1 MFDPI
6 PPDLDLSALVEKT
19 PNFDY
24 VIRIST
30 DQIRELG
37 LQEFEKLVLL
47 HVIQGGKPLVVEG
60 WESDLPPWLYSS
72 TWMQDNLGKKQEQ
85 VRDIANHT
93 NVPMTIG
100 HYLNSLEK
108 LTRQWTPT
116 NFRDAKRQRLYLKD
130 IDCPEAWDHQ
140 LREYIPQTL
149 LYLNNCVG
157 EKGGPGSVHER
168 DKYNHL
174 VMGQGIAPAGDLMSN
189 LPPEMRAENMM
200 CYIGHEGTY
209 TPAHREMC
217 ATVGQNIMVE
227 TSDVGKGE
235 KPGSSIWFMTETKD
249 REVVSEYFLSMLG
262 HDIEVENHFA
272 QIVAWKKAPFPVYIV
287 EQKVGDFILIPPL
300 APHQVW
306 NRGTRTMKV
315 AWNRTTVETLEMAL
329 SEALP
334 RARMVCRDEQYKCK
348 AIVYYSLLRYY
359 TDLQKAEK
367 EEESGFGAYQSEP
380 VRFAPRV
387 RQLQR
392 DFKRLFGLYKT
403 ILVSEMFSPDM
414 PKEKNVEFIQFDSNV
429 TCSYCRC
436 NIFNRFLTC
445 KTCVGELENG
455 DEDTYDICMDCYAM
469 GRSCACL
476 SNLQWVEQWR
486 WPELTKRYDVWR
498 AMVLYIDGHV
508 DNTSPQTLE
517 IERQHSGKKPI
528 AQICQE
534 QLKKRPWRDITKPHV
549 LDPLPGDS
557 DVEPEADDEGRP
569 KKRKGKRQSLAEK
582 KHRSTC
588 HICRKMEADWKLA
601 FCTTCPLSYCY
612 GTLWR
617 AFDIKPEKIM
627 ETLDWQC
634 PKCRLICSCGACR
647 RVNSSKQIPYQPKG
661 TLLGHDTRMVA
672 DPRSVESLVDFS
684 RTNLAWLKGEEDT
697 APKDSV
703 RMKKLMEKAQAE
715 KSRDETLEE
724 DSGMGQ
730 HMDSQHMDMRPV
742 GDAIDPALLS
752 GGDGGAPTAP
762 MFGGTGVSNL
772 PPTIDVDANPAF
784 VSPADLMENPD
795 SVYPDPQGIPRE
807 RMMGIGYYQQRN
819 DADKILFDAPDA
831 TAEDEHQDA
840 AYPRLQSDSED
851 GLLVRPNKKR
861 QRESLKGPV
870 DEAHLQFQVAQKKQK
885 LTDAKGEGKF
895 FMTKNKLEG
904 GKPCKVKLMLPNHKE
919 FFGRLEAFGEEEAPR
934 HNPRPGRRGSARKDQ
949 VAVDSMVVTSDVRE
963 NVVYLQ
969 DDEDED
975 EEEEPEIN
983 TIVAVRR
990 YPRGSIS
997 AAQEKERAPR
1007 GSISALP
1014 EKEDTIVVEPQKPQ
1028 GRPPRSQVSATMAPG
1043 PSLANN
1049 LDTPKR
1055 GPGRPPRR
1063 SDVSE
1068 PRPEPV
1074 LSNSPEPQRR
1084 GPGRPPKSQISEPA
1098 PLEPH
1103 LISGPGNQRF
1113 KFGRPPRRSDV
1124 SELARESILSN
1135 SPEIQR
1141 RGPGRPPKSQISE
1154 HPALEP
1160 HLISGPENRRFIG
1173 GRPRRSEVSE
1183 SAPEPTISSPETQRR
1198 GPGRPRRSKVAVS
1211 TTPAPENGV
1220 GTTAAAA
1227 PVGTRMRRSG
1237 MFQKP
1242 AASPA
1247 PAAAVE
1253 PASSTQKRGPG
1264 RPPRKSTSLGMDEGE
1279 GGQANK
1285 RPRSP
1290 EAQNAEADTRPEKKR
1305 RGSSLFVSDDSDEV
1319 EEVTNSFTAVNSVRI
1334 KTENP
1339 PPAETTASEPIT
1351 ISPSRASSRANS
1363 IYKDAD
1369 ARPRSRDM
1377 DGSTSLSPRPAPGV
1391 STDSPIRFDDDD
1403 NGGIVY
1409 NDDNDDGGFFSS
1421 HSSHYQS
1428 ATPEAAEQR
1437 QPSASGT
1444 VSSAGSVISTGYRD
1458 AKMEAM
1464 RLAEE
1469 EMEEEMER
1477 ARVKRG
1483 GPPKPAVAG
1492 GSAGFK
1498 AMFLDKEE
1506 ESVSPSPPPP
1516 PAPAPVKTAPAT
1528 VPATKLTETRAV
1540 SAKPATTTAPSG
1552 GGMQIRLPRFSPQQT
1567 SRVVEKRGIEKVGS
1581 PTSEESSDDEGD
1593 ADEEIPARRVV
1604 PAAAGR
1610 GGTVG

>member
-60 WESDLPPWLYSS
+60 WESDLQPWLYSS

-85 VRDIANHT
+85 VRDISNHT
-93 NVPMTIG
+93 NIPMTIG

-116 NFRDAKRQRLYLKD
+116 NFRDPKRQRLYLKD

-209 TPAHREMC
+209 TPTHREMC

-227 TSDVGKGE
+227 TSDVSKGE

-272 QIVAWKKAPFPVYIV
+272 QIIAWKKAPFPVYIV

-348 AIVYYSLLRYY
+348 AIVFYSLLRYY
-359 TDLQKAEK
+359 VDLQKAEK
-367 EEESGFGAYQSEP
+367 DEESGFGAYQSEP
-380 VRFAPRV
+380 VRYAPRV

-403 ILVSEMFSPDM
+403 ILVGEMFSPDI
-414 PKEKNVEFIQFDSNV
+414 PKEKNVEFVPFDSNV

-486 WPELTKRYDVWR
+486 WADLTKRYDDWR
-498 AMVLYIDGHV
+498 AMVLYIDGYV

-517 IERQHSGKKPI
+517 VERKHSGKKPI

-534 QLKKRPWRDITKPHV
+534 QLKKRPWRDITKPQV
-549 LDPLPGDS
+549 LNPLPGDS

-569 KKRKGKRQSLAEK
+569 KKRKATKRQSLAAK
-582 KHRSTC
+582 KRHSTC
-588 HICRKMEADWKLA
+588 HICKKLEADWKLA
-601 FCTTCPLSYCY
+601 FCTTCSLSYCY

-634 PKCRLICSCGACR
+634 PKCRSICSCGACR
-647 RVNSSKQIPYQPKG
+647 RLLTTKQIPYQPKG

-703 RMKKLMEKAQAE
+703 RMKKLMEKALAE

-724 DSGMGQ
+724 DSGNGQ
-730 HMDSQHMDMRPV
+730 HMDVQPLV
-742 GDAIDPALLS
+742 GDAIDPTLLS
-752 GGDGGAPTAP
+752 GGFDGVPTAT
-762 MFGGTGVSNL
+762 MLEGTDVSNL
-772 PPTIDVDANPAF
+772 LPTIDVDANPAF
-784 VSPADLMENPD
+784 VSPADLMKEPGN
-795 SVYPDPQGIPRE
+795 SIYPDPQGIPRE

-831 TAEDEHQDA
+831 DSDDEHQEVE
-840 AYPRLQSDSED
+840 YPRLQSDGED

-861 QRESLKGPV
+861 QRESLKGRV
-870 DEAHLQFQVAQKKQK
+870 DEAHLQFQAAQKKQK
-885 LTDAKGEGKF
+885 LTDAKREGKF
-895 FMTKNKLEG
+895 FMTKNRLEG
-904 GKPCKVKLMLPNHKE
+904 GKACKVKLLLPNHKK
-919 FFGRLEAFGEEEAPR
+919 FLGRLDVFGEEASR
-934 HNPRPGRRGSARKDQ
+934 HNPRPGRSLARKEQ
-949 VAVDSMVVTSDVRE
+949 VEVDSTVVTSDVRE
-963 NVVYLQ
+963 DVI
-969 DDEDED
+969 DFEED
-975 EEEEPEIN
+975 EEPEIN
-983 TIVAVRR
+983 TIVVVQRK
-990 YPRGSIS
+990 PRIS
-997 AAQEKERAPR
+997 LSDLQEV
-1007 GSISALP
+1007 
-1014 EKEDTIVVEPQKPQ
+1014 EDTIPAARRKP
-1028 GRPPRSQVSATMAPG
+1028 
-1043 PSLANN
+1043 
-1049 LDTPKR
+1049 K
-1055 GPGRPPRR
+1055 
-1063 SDVSE
+1063 
-1068 PRPEPV
+1068 
-1074 LSNSPEPQRR
+1074 
-1084 GPGRPPKSQISEPA
+1084 GRPPKSQ
-1098 PLEPH
+1098 
-1103 LISGPGNQRF
+1103 
-1113 KFGRPPRRSDV
+1113 V
-1124 SELARESILSN
+1124 
-1135 SPEIQR
+1135 
-1141 RGPGRPPKSQISE
+1141 
-1154 HPALEP
+1154 
-1160 HLISGPENRRFIG
+1160 
-1173 GRPRRSEVSE
+1173 
-1183 SAPEPTISSPETQRR
+1183 SAPMAPSLNSPETQKR
-1198 GPGRPRRSKVAVS
+1198 GPGRPRRSDVS
-1211 TTPAPENGV
+1211 VTTEHTPENGATTTSAV
-1220 GTTAAAA
+1220 GRT
-1227 PVGTRMRRSG
+1227 RRSG
-1237 MFQKP
+1237 MFQKTP
-1242 AASPA
+1242 AT
-1247 PAAAVE
+1247 AAE
-1253 PASSTQKRGPG
+1253 PPSRQKGPPG
-1264 RPPRKSTSLGMDEGE
+1264 RPRTPSDTS
-1279 GGQANK
+1279 QPNK
-1285 RPRSP
+1285 RARSP
-1290 EAQNAEADTRPEKKR
+1290 EAENVEASTRPEKKR
-1305 RGSSLFVSDDSDEV
+1305 RGSSLFVSDDSGEEADV
-1319 EEVTNSFTAVNSVRI
+1319 VEVTNSFTAVNSVLAI
-1334 KTENP
+1334 KREAVMENQNAESA
-1339 PPAETTASEPIT
+1339 PADPQPT
-1351 ISPSRASSRANS
+1351 ISPQSPSPLADSPP
-1363 IYKDAD
+1363 KDAVHSPD
-1369 ARPRSRDM
+1369 VRPSNRDM
-1377 DGSTSLSPRPAPGV
+1377 DGSTSLSPRPAPTSEGV
-1391 STDSPIRFDDDD
+1391 SGGSPFRLDDFNDD
-1403 NGGIVY
+1403 GAIVH

-1421 HSSHYQS
+1421 RSSPSPSPS
-1428 ATPEAAEQR
+1428 ADNEVGSQHL
-1437 QPSASGT
+1437 SASGT
-1444 VSSAGSVISTGYRD
+1444 SSANSVVSNGYQN

-1477 ARVKRG
+1477 ARVKKG
-1483 GPPKPAVAG
+1483 GAPKAVMSQGTA
-1492 GSAGFK
+1492 SFK
-1498 AMFLDKEE
+1498 AQFFDVGS
-1506 ESVSPSPPPP
+1506 ESSSPSPSRSPSPPPAAISTKEVGETCAAAEE
-1516 PAPAPVKTAPAT
+1516 PA
-1528 VPATKLTETRAV
+1528 AV
-1540 SAKPATTTAPSG
+1540 ARGQGRG
-1552 GGMQIRLPRFSPQQT
+1552 GEMQIRLPRFSGGMKG
-1567 SRVVEKRGIEKVGS
+1567 SEKVES
-1581 PTSEESSDDEGD
+1581 ASESSSDDDGD
-1593 ADEEIPARRVV
+1593 EDEEIPARRVAPV
-1604 PAAAGR
+1604 GR
-1610 GGTVG
+1610 GGTVGLGFARRGRGRGRGVRR

>member
-1 MFDPI
+1 MPSNLHPQAMFDPI

-93 NVPMTIG
+93 NIPMTIG

-227 TSDVGKGE
+227 TSDVSKGE

-498 AMVLYIDGHV
+498 AMVLYIDGYV

-534 QLKKRPWRDITKPHV
+534 QLKKRPWRDITKPLV

-634 PKCRLICSCGACR
+634 PKCQLICSCGACR

-724 DSGMGQ
+724 DSEMGQ
-730 HMDSQHMDMRPV
+730 HMDSQHMDMQPV

-752 GGDGGAPTAP
+752 AGDGGAPTAP
-762 MFGGTGVSNL
+762 MFGGSDVSNV
-772 PPTIDVDANPAF
+772 PPAIDVDANPAF

-795 SVYPDPQGIPRE
+795 YSVYPDPQGILRE

-831 TAEDEHQDA
+831 AAEDEHQDA

-851 GLLVRPNKKR
+851 GLLVRPNKER
-861 QRESLKGPV
+861 QRESLKGRV
-870 DEAHLQFQVAQKKQK
+870 DEAHLQFQAAQKKQK
-885 LTDAKGEGKF
+885 LTDAKREGKF

-919 FFGRLEAFGEEEAPR
+919 FLGRLEAFGEAEALR
-934 HNPRPGRRGSARKDQ
+934 NNPRPGRNSLAMKERLD
-949 VAVDSMVVTSDVRE
+949 VDSTVVTSDVHE
-963 NVVYLQ
+963 KVVYLE
-969 DDEDED
+969 DDEDE

-990 YPRGSIS
+990 YPRSSIS
-997 AAQEKERAPR
+997 APQEKERNLR
-1007 GSISALP
+1007 VSISAPP
-1014 EKEDTIVVEPQKPQ
+1014 EKEDAIVVEPRKPQ
-1028 GRPPRSQVSATMAPG
+1028 GPPPKSQVSALAAPE
-1043 PSLANN
+1043 PSLNN
-1049 LDTPKR
+1049 SVDTPKR
-1055 GPGRPPRR
+1055 GPGRPPRK
-1063 SDVSE
+1063 
-1068 PRPEPV
+1068 
-1074 LSNSPEPQRR
+1074 SNV
-1084 GPGRPPKSQISEPA
+1084 SEPA
-1098 PLEPH
+1098 PSP
-1103 LISGPGNQRF
+1103 
-1113 KFGRPPRRSDV
+1113 
-1124 SELARESILSN
+1124 ILTN
-1135 SPEIQR
+1135 
-1141 RGPGRPPKSQISE
+1141 
-1154 HPALEP
+1154 
-1160 HLISGPENRRFIG
+1160 N
-1173 GRPRRSEVSE
+1173 
-1183 SAPEPTISSPETQRR
+1183 PETQRR
-1198 GPGRPRRSKVAVS
+1198 GPGRPRKTQISEPPPLEPHLISRPENQRFKGGRPRRSEVAEPAPEPTLSNSPEIQKRGPGRPRKSEVAV
-1211 TTPAPENGV
+1211 TADRAPENGI
-1220 GTTAAAA
+1220 TSTAAAA
-1227 PVGTRMRRSG
+1227 GTRMRRSG

-1242 AASPA
+1242 APPA
-1247 PAAAVE
+1247 PAAAAVAE
-1253 PASSTQKRGPG
+1253 PASSQKRGPG

-1279 GGQANK
+1279 QANK

-1290 EAQNAEADTRPEKKR
+1290 EAGSVDADARPEKKR

-1319 EEVTNSFTAVNSVRI
+1319 EEVTNSFTAVNSVTV
-1334 KTENP
+1334 KKEAGAKNTPKEM
-1339 PPAETTASEPIT
+1339 TTTEPIT
-1351 ISPSRASSRANS
+1351 ISPSRTSSRANS
-1363 IYKDAD
+1363 IHKNAD
-1369 ARPRSRDM
+1369 TRPRSRDM
-1377 DGSTSLSPRPAPGV
+1377 DGSTSVSPRPAPVVG
-1391 STDSPIRFDDDD
+1391 TDSPIRFDDDND
-1403 NGGIVY
+1403 DGGIIY
-1409 NDDNDDGGFFSS
+1409 NDDNDDGGFFS
-1421 HSSHYQS
+1421 HSSPYHS
-1428 ATPEAAEQR
+1428 PAPDVAEEQ
-1437 QPSASGT
+1437 QPPPASGT
-1444 VSSAGSVISTGYRD
+1444 ASRASSVSSVISTGYRD

-1483 GPPKPAVAG
+1483 GAPKAATIGG

-1498 AMFLDKEE
+1498 AMFLDE
-1506 ESVSPSPPPP
+1506 ESVSPSPSPSQS
-1516 PAPAPVKTAPAT
+1516 PAPAPVKAAPAT
-1528 VPATKLTETRAV
+1528 APTTKLAEARAV
-1540 SAKPATTTAPSG
+1540 SAKPVIAAPG
-1552 GGMQIRLPRFSPQQT
+1552 PVKGGMQIRLPRFSPQQT
-1567 SRVVEKRGIEKVGS
+1567 NNGGEKAGRAGS

-1604 PAAAGR
+1604 PAAGTGGMVGLGFARRGRGRWPGVGRGRGRGR
-1610 GGTVG
+1610 GG

>member
-85 VRDIANHT
+85 VRDIANQT
-93 NVPMTIG
+93 NIPMTIG

-116 NFRDAKRQRLYLKD
+116 NFRDPKRQRLYLKD

-189 LPPEMRAENMM
+189 LPPDMRAENMM

-348 AIVYYSLLRYY
+348 AIVFYSLMRYY
-359 TDLQKAEK
+359 DDLQKAEK
-367 EEESGFGAYQSEP
+367 EEESGFDAYQSEP

-392 DFKRLFGLYKT
+392 DFRRLFGLFKT

-414 PKEKNVEFIQFDSNV
+414 PKEKNVEFVPFDSNV

-486 WPELTKRYDVWR
+486 WPELTKRYDTWR
-498 AMVLYIDGHV
+498 GMVLYIDGYV

-517 IERQHSGKKPI
+517 IERTLSGKKPI

-534 QLKKRPWRDITKPHV
+534 QLKRRPWRDITKPHV
-549 LDPLPGDS
+549 FEALPGDS

-569 KKRKGKRQSLAEK
+569 KKRKGGKRQSQAAK
-582 KHRSTC
+582 KRHSTC
-588 HICRKMEADWKLA
+588 HICKKPEADWKLA

-634 PKCRLICSCGACR
+634 PKCQFICSCGACR
-647 RVNSSKQIPYQPKG
+647 RLNSSKQIPYQPKG
-661 TLLGHDTRMVA
+661 TLLGHDTKMVA

-684 RTNLAWLKGEEDT
+684 RTNLAWLREEEDT

-715 KSRDETLEE
+715 KSRDEILEE
-724 DSGMGQ
+724 DSEIGQ
-730 HMDSQHMDMRPV
+730 RMDMQPA

-752 GGDGGAPTAP
+752 GGDGEVPTAM
-762 MFGGTGVSNL
+762 MFGDPTISNL
-772 PPTIDVDANPAF
+772 PSTMDIDTNPAF

-795 SVYPDPQGIPRE
+795 SIYPDPQGIPRE

-831 TAEDEHQDA
+831 SADDEHQDA
-840 AYPRLQSDSED
+840 AYPRLQSDTEE
-851 GLLVRPNKKR
+851 GLIVRPNNS
-861 QRESLKGPV
+861 ESLKGRV
-870 DEAHLQFQVAQKKQK
+870 DEAHLQFQAAQKKQK
-885 LTDAKGEGKF
+885 LSDAKKEGKF
-895 FMTKNKLEG
+895 FMTKNRLEG
-904 GKPCKVKLMLPNHKE
+904 GKACKAKLLLPSHKE
-919 FFGRLEAFGEEEAPR
+919 FLGRLEAFGEEEAPR
-934 HNPRPGRRGSARKDQ
+934 HNPRPGRRSSARKEQ
-949 VAVDSMVVTSDVRE
+949 VEVDSMVVTSDVRE
-963 NVVYLQ
+963 DVIDV
-969 DDEDED
+969 DD
-975 EEEEPEIN
+975 EEEPEIN
-983 TIVAVRR
+983 TIVAVK
-990 YPRGSIS
+990 PRQRASIS
-997 AAQEKERAPR
+997 APEEER
-1007 GSISALP
+1007 
-1014 EKEDTIVVEPQKPQ
+1014 TIVVAPRKPRGLPSKSQ
-1028 GRPPRSQVSATMAPG
+1028 ISPPAAPE
-1043 PSLANN
+1043 PSLTKE
-1049 LDTPKR
+1049 DTPKR
-1055 GPGRPPRR
+1055 GPGRPRR
-1063 SDVSE
+1063 SDVA
-1068 PRPEPV
+1068 V
-1074 LSNSPEPQRR
+1074 T
-1084 GPGRPPKSQISEPA
+1084 SQ
-1098 PLEPH
+1098 
-1103 LISGPGNQRF
+1103 
-1113 KFGRPPRRSDV
+1113 
-1124 SELARESILSN
+1124 
-1135 SPEIQR
+1135 
-1141 RGPGRPPKSQISE
+1141 
-1154 HPALEP
+1154 
-1160 HLISGPENRRFIG
+1160 
-1173 GRPRRSEVSE
+1173 
-1183 SAPEPTISSPETQRR
+1183 T
-1198 GPGRPRRSKVAVS
+1198 
-1211 TTPAPENGV
+1211 PENGF
-1220 GTTAAAA
+1220 TTTRAARSEA
-1227 PVGTRMRRSG
+1227 RRSST
-1237 MFQKP
+1237 FQKP
-1242 AASPA
+1242 QSPGVA
-1247 PAAAVE
+1247 TE
-1253 PASSTQKRGPG
+1253 PLSTQKRGPG
-1264 RPPRKSTSLGMDEGE
+1264 RPRKSTSTPLDTS
-1279 GGQANK
+1279 QTSK

-1290 EAQNAEADTRPEKKR
+1290 EAEAVEASTTRPEKRR
-1305 RGSSLFVSDDSDEV
+1305 RGSSLFVSDDSDEAGAV
-1319 EEVTNSFTAVNSVRI
+1319 EEVPNSFTAVNDVTI
-1334 KTENP
+1334 KTEAGAEHA
-1339 PPAETTASEPIT
+1339 PAETTPT
-1351 ISPSRASSRANS
+1351 ISQLRPSPLAFSSHNDEDG
-1363 IYKDAD
+1363 IPN

-1377 DGSTSLSPRPAPGV
+1377 DGSTSLSPRPALETVGV
-1391 STDSPIRFDDDD
+1391 STDSPLRHDDFNDD
-1403 NGGIVY
+1403 GGIVY

-1421 HSSHYQS
+1421 HSSPFRS
-1428 ATPEAAEQR
+1428 PTPEVAADK
-1437 QPSASGT
+1437 QPSASET
-1444 VSSAGSVISTGYRD
+1444 ASSASSAVSDGYQN

-1477 ARVKRG
+1477 ARIKRG
-1483 GPPKPAVAG
+1483 GAPKPVMSQGTA
-1492 GSAGFK
+1492 SFK
-1498 AMFLDKEE
+1498 AQLFGDGS
-1506 ESVSPSPPPP
+1506 ESESPSPSREPESESESESPP
-1516 PAPAPVKTAPAT
+1516 PAAET
-1528 VPATKLTETRAV
+1528 VLPNTELEGTRAGQGG
-1540 SAKPATTTAPSG
+1540 KPVVAAN
-1552 GGMQIRLPRFSPQQT
+1552 GGMQILLPAFSAQA
-1567 SRVVEKRGIEKVGS
+1567 KRGVGKSGS
-1581 PTSEESSDDEGD
+1581 PTSVSSSDGD
-1593 ADEEIPARRVV
+1593 SDEEIPARRVV
-1604 PAAAGR
+1604 PTGR
-1610 GGTVG
+1610 G

>member
-1 MFDPI
+1 MPSNLHPQAMFDPI

-60 WESDLPPWLYSS
+60 WESDLPPWLYSA

-359 TDLQKAEK
+359 TDLQKTEK

-498 AMVLYIDGHV
+498 AMVLYIDGYV

-724 DSGMGQ
+724 DSEMGQ
-730 HMDSQHMDMRPV
+730 RMGSQHMDMQPV

-762 MFGGTGVSNL
+762 MFGGTGVSKL

-784 VSPADLMENPD
+784 ASPADVMKNPD

-831 TAEDEHQDA
+831 AAEDEHQDA

-851 GLLVRPNKKR
+851 GLLVRPNKKH

-870 DEAHLQFQVAQKKQK
+870 DEAYLQFQAAQKKQK
-885 LTDAKGEGKF
+885 LTDAKREGKF

-904 GKPCKVKLMLPNHKE
+904 GKPCKVKLLLPNHKE
-919 FFGRLEAFGEEEAPR
+919 FLGRLQAFGEEEAPR
-934 HNPRPGRRGSARKDQ
+934 HNPRPGRGSLGRKEQ
-949 VAVDSMVVTSDVRE
+949 VGVDSMVVTSDVRE
-963 NVVYLQ
+963 NAVYLQ
-969 DDEDED
+969 DDED

-983 TIVAVRR
+983 TIVPVRR
-990 YPRGSIS
+990 YPRGSVS
-997 AAQEKERAPR
+997 APQEKERAPR
-1007 GSISALP
+1007 GSISAP
-1014 EKEDTIVVEPQKPQ
+1014 PAKEGTIVVEPRKSQ
-1028 GRPPRSQVSATMAPG
+1028 GRPPRSQVSATMAPEL
-1043 PSLANN
+1043 SLANN
-1049 LDTPKR
+1049 VDTPKR

-1063 SDVSE
+1063 SDV
-1068 PRPEPV
+1068 PEP
-1074 LSNSPEPQRR
+1074 
-1084 GPGRPPKSQISEPA
+1084 
-1098 PLEPH
+1098 
-1103 LISGPGNQRF
+1103 
-1113 KFGRPPRRSDV
+1113 
-1124 SELARESILSN
+1124 ARESILSN

-1141 RGPGRPPKSQISE
+1141 RGPGRPPKSRISE
-1154 HPALEP
+1154 PPALEP

-1183 SAPEPTISSPETQRR
+1183 SAPEPTISSPEIQKR
-1198 GPGRPRRSKVAVS
+1198 GPGRPRRSGVAVS

-1220 GTTAAAA
+1220 GTTTAA
-1227 PVGTRMRRSG
+1227 PPPLGTRMRRSG

-1242 AASPA
+1242 AAPDA
-1247 PAAAVE
+1247 PAAE
-1253 PASSTQKRGPG
+1253 PAIAQKRDPG
-1264 RPPRKSTSLGMDEGE
+1264 RPPRKSTSLGVDEGL
-1279 GGQANK
+1279 QANK

-1290 EAQNAEADTRPEKKR
+1290 EAQNAEADTRLEKKR

-1319 EEVTNSFTAVNSVRI
+1319 EEPTNSFTAVNSVPI

-1339 PPAETTASEPIT
+1339 PPAETTAAETIT
-1351 ISPSRASSRANS
+1351 ISPLRASSRANS
-1363 IYKDAD
+1363 IHKDAD

-1377 DGSTSLSPRPAPGV
+1377 DGSTSLSPRPVPGV
-1391 STDSPIRFDDDD
+1391 STDSPIRFDDNDD
-1403 NGGIVY
+1403 GEIVY

-1421 HSSHYQS
+1421 HSSHSSHYQS
-1428 ATPEAAEQR
+1428 ATPSVADRAESQQPPPSGAA
-1437 QPSASGT
+1437 
-1444 VSSAGSVISTGYRD
+1444 SSAGSVISTGYRD

-1469 EMEEEMER
+1469 EMKEEMER

-1498 AMFLDKEE
+1498 AMFLDEE
-1506 ESVSPSPPPP
+1506 EEQESVSPSPPPP
-1516 PAPAPVKTAPAT
+1516 VKAAPAT
-1528 VPATKLTETRAV
+1528 VPATKLAETRAV
-1540 SAKPATTTAPSG
+1540 SVKPAATAPPRGG

-1567 SRVVEKRGIEKVGS
+1567 SGVGEKRGIEKVGS
-1581 PTSEESSDDEGD
+1581 PTSEESSDDGGD

-1604 PAAAGR
+1604 PVAGR
-1610 GGTVG
+1610 GGTVGLGLGFARRGRGGGRGRGRGVGRGG

>member
-1 MFDPI
+1 MPSNLHPQAMFDPI
-6 PPDLDLSALVEKT
+6 PPDLDLSTLVEKT

-85 VRDIANHT
+85 VRDITNHT
-93 NVPMTIG
+93 NIPMTTG

-116 NFRDAKRQRLYLKD
+116 NFRDLKRQRLYLKD
-130 IDCPEAWDHQ
+130 IDCPQAWDHQ

-189 LPPEMRAENMM
+189 LPPDMRAENMM

-235 KPGSSIWFMTETKD
+235 TPGSSIWFMTETKD

-306 NRGTRTMKV
+306 NRGTRTVKV

-348 AIVYYSLLRYY
+348 AIVFYSLLRYY
-359 TDLQKAEK
+359 TGLQKAEK

-414 PKEKNVEFIQFDSNV
+414 PKENNVEFIQFDSNV

-498 AMVLYIDGHV
+498 AMVLYIDGYV

-517 IERQHSGKKPI
+517 IERKYSGKKPI

-569 KKRKGKRQSLAEK
+569 KKRKGKRQSLAGK
-582 KHRSTC
+582 KRQSTC
-588 HICRKMEADWKLA
+588 HICKKLEADWKLA

-634 PKCRLICSCGACR
+634 PKCQLICSCGACR
-647 RVNSSKQIPYQPKG
+647 RLNSSKQIPYQPKG

-724 DSGMGQ
+724 DSEMGRR
-730 HMDSQHMDMRPV
+730 MDSQHMDIQPV

-752 GGDGGAPTAP
+752 AGDGGAPTAP
-762 MFGGTGVSNL
+762 MFGGTDVSNL

-784 VSPADLMENPD
+784 VSPADLMKNPD
-795 SVYPDPQGIPRE
+795 YSVYPGPQGIPRE

-831 TAEDEHQDA
+831 TADDEHQDA
-840 AYPRLQSDSED
+840 AYPRLQSDTED
-851 GLLVRPNKKR
+851 GLLVQPNKKR
-861 QRESLKGPV
+861 PRESLKGRV
-870 DEAHLQFQVAQKKQK
+870 DEAHLQFQAAQKKQK
-885 LTDAKGEGKF
+885 LTDAKREGKF

-904 GKPCKVKLMLPNHKE
+904 GKPCKVKLLLPNHKE
-919 FFGRLEAFGEEEAPR
+919 FLGRLEAFDEEEEAPR
-934 HNPRPGRRGSARKDQ
+934 HNPRPGRRSLARKEQ
-949 VAVDSMVVTSDVRE
+949 VAVDSTVVTSNVRE
-963 NVVYLQ
+963 DVVYL
-969 DDEDED
+969 EDD
-975 EEEEPEIN
+975 EEEEELEIN

-990 YPRGSIS
+990 NPHVSIS
-997 AAQEKERAPR
+997 AP
-1007 GSISALP
+1007 P
-1014 EKEDTIVVEPQKPQ
+1014 EKEDTIVVELRKPK
-1028 GRPPRSQVSATMAPG
+1028 GRPPKSQVSG
-1043 PSLANN
+1043 PAVLSPTLSNSPEAQR
-1049 LDTPKR
+1049 R
-1055 GPGRPPRR
+1055 GRGRLPRR
-1063 SDVSE
+1063 SDVTE
-1068 PRPEPV
+1068 PAFEPV
-1074 LSNSPEPQRR
+1074 LNNSPETQRR
-1084 GPGRPPKSQISEPA
+1084 GPGRPPKSQIPEP
-1098 PLEPH
+1098 PLP
-1103 LISGPGNQRF
+1103 
-1113 KFGRPPRRSDV
+1113 
-1124 SELARESILSN
+1124 
-1135 SPEIQR
+1135 
-1141 RGPGRPPKSQISE
+1141 
-1154 HPALEP
+1154 EP
-1160 HLISGPENRRFIG
+1160 HLISGPEN
-1173 GRPRRSEVSE
+1173 
-1183 SAPEPTISSPETQRR
+1183 QRLR
-1198 GPGRPRRSKVAVS
+1198 PGRPRRSDIAV
-1211 TTPAPENGV
+1211 TADRTPENGI
-1220 GTTAAAA
+1220 TSTAAAA
-1227 PVGTRMRRSG
+1227 VGTRIRRSG
-1237 MFQKP
+1237 MLQKP
-1242 AASPA
+1242 AVPAA
-1247 PAAAVE
+1247 PAAAATVE
-1253 PASSTQKRGPG
+1253 PASSSQKKPPG
-1264 RPPRKSTSLGMDEGE
+1264 RPPSKSTSLGVDEGV
-1279 GGQANK
+1279 QANK
-1285 RPRSP
+1285 HPRSP
-1290 EAQNAEADTRPEKKR
+1290 EAQNMEADTRPEKKR
-1305 RGSSLFVSDDSDEV
+1305 RGSILFVSDDSDEV
-1319 EEVTNSFTAVNSVRI
+1319 EEVEITNSFTAVNSVPI
-1334 KTENP
+1334 KKKTGAENTP
-1339 PPAETTASEPIT
+1339 KETTRDEPIA
-1351 ISPSRASSRANS
+1351 IFPPRPNS
-1363 IYKDAD
+1363 TPKDAAHSPG
-1369 ARPRSRDM
+1369 ARPRSRYM
-1377 DGSTSLSPRPAPGV
+1377 DGSTSLSPRPAQGM
-1391 STDSPIRFDDDD
+1391 STDSPIRFDGGD
-1403 NGGIVY
+1403 NGGVVY
-1409 NDDNDDGGFFSS
+1409 NDNDNDDGGFFSS
-1421 HSSHYQS
+1421 HSSHYHS
-1428 ATPEAAEQR
+1428 ATPDVAEEQER
-1437 QPSASGT
+1437 RPPASGKASSAS
-1444 VSSAGSVISTGYRD
+1444 SVISSSYRD

-1469 EMEEEMER
+1469 GMEEEMER

-1483 GPPKPAVAG
+1483 GVPKPAAVGG
-1492 GSAGFK
+1492 GSASFK
-1498 AMFLDKEE
+1498 AQFFAE
-1506 ESVSPSPPPP
+1506 ESVSPPPPP
-1516 PAPAPVKTAPAT
+1516 PPVKAAPVT
-1528 VPATKLTETRAV
+1528 VPMTKLGET
-1540 SAKPATTTAPSG
+1540 PAGQQPGKSVTPASRG
-1552 GGMQIRLPRFSPQQT
+1552 GRGGMQIRLPRHSEP
-1567 SRVVEKRGIEKVGS
+1567 RGEKVGKAGS
-1581 PTSEESSDDEGD
+1581 PTSEESSDDDE
-1593 ADEEIPARRVV
+1593 DEEIPARRVV
-1604 PAAAGR
+1604 PAREGMKGLGFARRGR
-1610 GGTVG
+1610 GRGRGVCRGG

>member
-1 MFDPI
+1 
-6 PPDLDLSALVEKT
+6 
-19 PNFDY
+19 
-24 VIRIST
+24 
-30 DQIRELG
+30 
-37 LQEFEKLVLL
+37 
-47 HVIQGGKPLVVEG
+47 
-60 WESDLPPWLYSS
+60 
-72 TWMQDNLGKKQEQ
+72 
-85 VRDIANHT
+85 
-93 NVPMTIG
+93 MTIG

-140 LREYIPQTL
+140 LRECIPQTL

-189 LPPEMRAENMM
+189 LPPDMRAENMM

-217 ATVGQNIMVE
+217 ATLGQNIMVE
-227 TSDVGKGE
+227 TSDVSKGE

-329 SEALP
+329 AEALP

-348 AIVYYSLLRYY
+348 AIVFYSLLRYY

-403 ILVSEMFSPDM
+403 ILVCEMFSPDM

-455 DEDTYDICMDCYAM
+455 EEDTYDICMDCYAM

-486 WPELTKRYDVWR
+486 WPELTKRYDLWR
-498 AMVLYIDGHV
+498 AMVLYIDGYV
-508 DNTSPQTLE
+508 DNSSPQTLE
-517 IERQHSGKKPI
+517 IERKHSGKKPI

-534 QLKKRPWRDITKPHV
+534 QLKKRPWRDIMKPHV

-569 KKRKGKRQSLAEK
+569 KKRKAKRQSLGGK
-582 KHRSTC
+582 KRQSTC
-588 HICRKMEADWKLA
+588 HICKKLEADWKLA

-634 PKCRLICSCGACR
+634 PKCQLICSCGACR
-647 RVNSSKQIPYQPKG
+647 RLNSSKQIPYQPKG

-730 HMDSQHMDMRPV
+730 HMDHMDIQPM
-742 GDAIDPALLS
+742 GNAIDPALLS
-752 GGDGGAPTAP
+752 AGDEGAPTAP
-762 MFGGTGVSNL
+762 MFGSTGVSGL
-772 PPTIDVDANPAF
+772 PSPIDVEASPAF
-784 VSPADLMENPD
+784 VYPADLMKEPD
-795 SVYPDPQGIPRE
+795 YSVYTDPPRE

-831 TAEDEHQDA
+831 SADDEHRDA
-840 AYPRLQSDSED
+840 AYPRLQSDSEE

-861 QRESLKGPV
+861 QRESIKGGL
-870 DEAHLQFQVAQKKQK
+870 DEAHLQFQAAQKKQK
-885 LTDAKGEGKF
+885 LTDAKREGKF
-895 FMTKNKLEG
+895 FMTKNRLEG
-904 GKPCKVKLMLPNHKE
+904 GKPCKVKLSLPNHKE
-919 FFGRLEAFGEEEAPR
+919 FLGRLEMLGEGEAPR
-934 HNPRPGRRGSARKDQ
+934 HNPRPGRRSLARKEA
-949 VAVDSMVVTSDVRE
+949 VEVDSTVVTSDVRE
-963 NVVYLQ
+963 DVVYF
-969 DDEDED
+969 EED
-975 EEEEPEIN
+975 EEDEEPEIN
-983 TIVAVRR
+983 TIVVARR
-990 YPRGSIS
+990 N
-997 AAQEKERAPR
+997 QRAP
-1007 GSISALP
+1007 ILAP
-1014 EKEDTIVVEPQKPQ
+1014 EQEEEDTIAVAPQKPK
-1028 GRPPRSQVSATMAPG
+1028 GRPAKSRLSAPIVLEPATN
-1043 PSLANN
+1043 ST
-1049 LDTPKR
+1049 DTPKR
-1055 GPGRPPRR
+1055 
-1063 SDVSE
+1063 
-1068 PRPEPV
+1068 
-1074 LSNSPEPQRR
+1074 
-1084 GPGRPPKSQISEPA
+1084 A
-1098 PLEPH
+1098 P
-1103 LISGPGNQRF
+1103 
-1113 KFGRPPRRSDV
+1113 
-1124 SELARESILSN
+1124 
-1135 SPEIQR
+1135 
-1141 RGPGRPPKSQISE
+1141 
-1154 HPALEP
+1154 
-1160 HLISGPENRRFIG
+1160 
-1173 GRPRRSEVSE
+1173 GRPRRSDISE
-1183 SAPEPTISSPETQRR
+1183 AVALEPTISNNLDAPKH
-1198 GPGRPRRSKVAVS
+1198 GPGRPRRSDV
-1211 TTPAPENGV
+1211 TMTDLTPENGV
-1220 GTTAAAA
+1220 TATAA
-1227 PVGTRMRRSG
+1227 VGNRTRRSG

-1242 AASPA
+1242 AAPVT
-1247 PAAAVE
+1247 AVE
-1253 PASSTQKRGPG
+1253 PTSSQKKGPG
-1264 RPPRKSTSLGMDEGE
+1264 RPRKSTSLGLGE
-1279 GGQANK
+1279 GQANK
-1285 RPRSP
+1285 RQRSP
-1290 EAQNAEADTRPEKKR
+1290 EAQNAEASTRPEKKR

-1319 EEVTNSFTAVNSVRI
+1319 EEVEAVTNSFTAVNAVTV
-1334 KTENP
+1334 KVEKGAENTP
-1339 PPAETTASEPIT
+1339 AAETTRSEPELIV
-1351 ISPSRASSRANS
+1351 SPPGVMSPQKDAANS
-1363 IYKDAD
+1363 PV
-1369 ARPRSRDM
+1369 ARPGSRDM
-1377 DGSTSLSPRPAPGV
+1377 DGSTSLSPRPAPATRGV
-1391 STDSPIRFDDDD
+1391 SNGSPFPLDDFNDD
-1403 NGGIVY
+1403 GAVVY
-1409 NDDNDDGGFFSS
+1409 NDDNGDGGFFSS
-1421 HSSHYQS
+1421 RSSPS
-1428 ATPEAAEQR
+1428 ADVAESQPA
-1437 QPSASGT
+1437 PSASG
-1444 VSSAGSVISTGYRD
+1444 SSAGSVVSDGYQN

-1477 ARVKRG
+1477 ARVKKG
-1483 GPPKPAVAG
+1483 GVPKAVISQ
-1492 GSAGFK
+1492 GSASFK
-1498 AMFLDKEE
+1498 AQFFDEE
-1506 ESVSPSPPPP
+1506 ESPLPSESPPP
-1516 PAPAPVKTAPAT
+1516 AKAAVVTTSRVESTSA
-1528 VPATKLTETRAV
+1528 VGGKLVIAASV
-1540 SAKPATTTAPSG
+1540 LG
-1552 GGMQIRLPRFSPQQT
+1552 NGGMQIRLPGKMGGGKS
-1567 SRVVEKRGIEKVGS
+1567 GS
-1581 PTSEESSDDEGD
+1581 PTSASSSDDEGD
-1593 ADEEIPARRVV
+1593 EDEEIPARRTV
-1604 PAAAGR
+1604 AAGR
-1610 GGTVG
+1610 GGTVGLGFAKRGRGRGRGRGVGRGRGM

>member
-60 WESDLPPWLYSS
+60 WESNLQPWLYSS
-72 TWMQDNLGKKQEQ
+72 TWMQGNLGKKQEQ
-85 VRDIANHT
+85 VRDISNHT
-93 NVPMTIG
+93 NIPMTIG

-140 LREYIPQTL
+140 LRECIPQTL

-189 LPPEMRAENMM
+189 LPPDMRAENMM

-262 HDIEVENHFA
+262 HDIEVESHFA

-329 SEALP
+329 AEALP

-348 AIVYYSLLRYY
+348 AIVFYSLLRYY

-367 EEESGFGAYQSEP
+367 EEESGFGAYHSEP

-455 DEDTYDICMDCYAM
+455 EEDTYDICMDCYAM

-486 WPELTKRYDVWR
+486 WPELTKRYDLWR
-498 AMVLYIDGHV
+498 AMVLYIDGYV
-508 DNTSPQTLE
+508 DNSSPQTLE
-517 IERQHSGKKPI
+517 IERKHSGKKPI

-569 KKRKGKRQSLAEK
+569 KKKKAKRQSLGGK
-582 KHRSTC
+582 KRQSTC
-588 HICRKMEADWKLA
+588 HICKKLEADWKLA

-634 PKCRLICSCGACR
+634 PKCQLICSCGACR
-647 RVNSSKQIPYQPKG
+647 RLNSSKQIPYQPKG

-730 HMDSQHMDMRPV
+730 HMDHMDIQPV

-752 GGDGGAPTAP
+752 AGDEGAPTAP
-762 MFGGTGVSNL
+762 MFGSTGVSGL
-772 PPTIDVDANPAF
+772 PSPIDLNASPAF
-784 VSPADLMENPD
+784 VLPADLMKEPD
-795 SVYPDPQGIPRE
+795 YSVYPDPPRE

-831 TAEDEHQDA
+831 SADDERQDA
-840 AYPRLQSDSED
+840 AYPRLQSDSEE
-851 GLLVRPNKKR
+851 GLLVRPSKKR
-861 QRESLKGPV
+861 QRESIKGHV
-870 DEAHLQFQVAQKKQK
+870 DEAHLQFQAAQKKQK
-885 LTDAKGEGKF
+885 LTDAKREGKF
-895 FMTKNKLEG
+895 FMTKNRLEG
-904 GKPCKVKLMLPNHKE
+904 GKPCKVKLSLPNHKE
-919 FFGRLEAFGEEEAPR
+919 FLGRLEMLGEEEAPR
-934 HNPRPGRRGSARKDQ
+934 HNPRPGRRSLARKET
-949 VAVDSMVVTSDVRE
+949 VEVDSTVVTSDVRE
-963 NVVYLQ
+963 DVVYF
-969 DDEDED
+969 EED
-975 EEEEPEIN
+975 EEDEEPEIN
-983 TIVAVRR
+983 TIVVSKR
-990 YPRGSIS
+990 YQHAPIP
-997 AAQEKERAPR
+997 APEQEE
-1007 GSISALP
+1007 
-1014 EKEDTIVVEPQKPQ
+1014 EDAIVVPPQKPK
-1028 GRPPRSQVSATMAPG
+1028 GRPPKSRLSAPTVLEPAANSTDTSKRAPG
-1043 PSLANN
+1043 RPRRSDVSEVVAPEPTLSNSLGA
-1049 LDTPKR
+1049 PKR
-1055 GPGRPPRR
+1055 GPGRPRR

-1068 PRPEPV
+1068 PAAPEPPT
-1074 LSNSPEPQRR
+1074 N
-1084 GPGRPPKSQISEPA
+1084 
-1098 PLEPH
+1098 
-1103 LISGPGNQRF
+1103 
-1113 KFGRPPRRSDV
+1113 
-1124 SELARESILSN
+1124 N
-1135 SPEIQR
+1135 SPEIQ
-1141 RGPGRPPKSQISE
+1141 K
-1154 HPALEP
+1154 
-1160 HLISGPENRRFIG
+1160 
-1173 GRPRRSEVSE
+1173 
-1183 SAPEPTISSPETQRR
+1183 R
-1198 GPGRPRRSKVAVS
+1198 GPGRPRRSDVTLADL
-1211 TTPAPENGV
+1211 TPENGV
-1220 GTTAAAA
+1220 TATAA
-1227 PVGTRMRRSG
+1227 VGNRTRKSG

-1242 AASPA
+1242 AAPVT
-1247 PAAAVE
+1247 AVE
-1253 PASSTQKRGPG
+1253 PTSSQKKGPG
-1264 RPPRKSTSLGMDEGE
+1264 WPRKSTSLGLGE
-1279 GGQANK
+1279 GQANK
-1285 RPRSP
+1285 RQRSP
-1290 EAQNAEADTRPEKKR
+1290 EAQNAEASTRPEKKR

-1319 EEVTNSFTAVNSVRI
+1319 EEVEAVTNSFTAVNAVTV
-1334 KTENP
+1334 KVEKGAENTP
-1339 PPAETTASEPIT
+1339 AAETTRSEPELIV
-1351 ISPSRASSRANS
+1351 SPPRVMSPQ
-1363 IYKDAD
+1363 KDAVYSPV
-1369 ARPRSRDM
+1369 ARPGSRDM
-1377 DGSTSLSPRPAPGV
+1377 DGSTSLSPRPAPASRGV
-1391 STDSPIRFDDDD
+1391 SNGSPFPLDDFNDD
-1403 NGGIVY
+1403 GAVVY

-1421 HSSHYQS
+1421 RSSPSRSPSPY
-1428 ATPEAAEQR
+1428 ADVAESQLP
-1437 QPSASGT
+1437 PSASG
-1444 VSSAGSVISTGYRD
+1444 SSAGSVVSDGYQN

-1477 ARVKRG
+1477 ARIKKG
-1483 GPPKPAVAG
+1483 GVPKAVMG
-1492 GSAGFK
+1492 QGSASFK
-1498 AMFLDKEE
+1498 AQFFEE
-1506 ESVSPSPPPP
+1506 ESPPHSESLP
-1516 PAPAPVKTAPAT
+1516 PAKAATPPATRVENGRAMGMKPVVAAPV
-1528 VPATKLTETRAV
+1528 L
-1540 SAKPATTTAPSG
+1540 G
-1552 GGMQIRLPRFSPQQT
+1552 NGGMQIRLPGKIGGGKS
-1567 SRVVEKRGIEKVGS
+1567 GS
-1581 PTSEESSDDEGD
+1581 PTSVSSSDDEGD
-1593 ADEEIPARRVV
+1593 ADEEIPARRTV
-1604 PAAAGR
+1604 AAGR
-1610 GGTVG
+1610 GGT

>member
-1 MFDPI
+1 MPSNLHPQAMFDPI

-72 TWMQDNLGKKQEQ
+72 TWLQDNLGKKQEQ

-455 DEDTYDICMDCYAM
+455 DEDTHD
-469 GRSCACL
+469 
-476 SNLQWVEQWR
+476 
-486 WPELTKRYDVWR
+486 
-498 AMVLYIDGHV
+498 
-508 DNTSPQTLE
+508 
-517 IERQHSGKKPI
+517 
-528 AQICQE
+528 
-534 QLKKRPWRDITKPHV
+534 V
-549 LDPLPGDS
+549 LDPLLGVP

-724 DSGMGQ
+724 DSEMGQ
-730 HMDSQHMDMRPV
+730 H
-742 GDAIDPALLS
+742 
-752 GGDGGAPTAP
+752 
-762 MFGGTGVSNL
+762 
-772 PPTIDVDANPAF
+772 VDANPAF
-784 VSPADLMENPD
+784 ASPADVMKNPD

-819 DADKILFDAPDA
+819 DADKILFDARDA
-831 TAEDEHQDA
+831 AADDEDQDA

-870 DEAHLQFQVAQKKQK
+870 DEAHLQFQAAQKKQK
-885 LTDAKGEGKF
+885 LTDAKREGKF

-904 GKPCKVKLMLPNHKE
+904 GKPRKVKLLLPNHKE
-919 FFGRLEAFGEEEAPR
+919 FLGRLEAFGEEEAPR
-934 HNPRPGRRGSARKDQ
+934 HNPRPGRGSLGRKEQ

-963 NVVYLQ
+963 NAVYLQ
-969 DDEDED
+969 DDED

-983 TIVAVRR
+983 TIVPVRR
-990 YPRGSIS
+990 YPRGSVS
-997 AAQEKERAPR
+997 APQEQERAAR

-1014 EKEDTIVVEPQKPQ
+1014 EKEGTIVVEPRKSQ
-1028 GRPPRSQVSATMAPG
+1028 GRPPRSQVSATMAPEL
-1043 PSLANN
+1043 SLANN
-1049 LDTPKR
+1049 VDTPKR
-1055 GPGRPPRR
+1055 GPRRPPRR

-1068 PRPEPV
+1068 PARESI

-1103 LISGPGNQRF
+1103 LISGP
-1113 KFGRPPRRSDV
+1113 
-1124 SELARESILSN
+1124 
-1135 SPEIQR
+1135 
-1141 RGPGRPPKSQISE
+1141 
-1154 HPALEP
+1154 
-1160 HLISGPENRRFIG
+1160 ENRRFIG

-1183 SAPEPTISSPETQRR
+1183 SEPEPTISSPEIQKR
-1198 GPGRPRRSKVAVS
+1198 GPGDRVDRRLLFLQRPRLR
-1211 TTPAPENGV
+1211 
-1220 GTTAAAA
+1220 TA
-1227 PVGTRMRRSG
+1227 S
-1237 MFQKP
+1237 KP
-1242 AASPA
+1242 AAPDA
-1247 PAAAVE
+1247 PAAE
-1253 PASSTQKRGPG
+1253 PAIAQKRGPG
-1264 RPPRKSTSLGMDEGE
+1264 RPPRKSTSLGVDEGL
-1279 GGQANK
+1279 QANK

-1290 EAQNAEADTRPEKKR
+1290 EAQNAEADTRLEKKR

-1319 EEVTNSFTAVNSVRI
+1319 EEPTNSFTAVNSVPF

-1339 PPAETTASEPIT
+1339 PPAETTATEAIT

-1363 IYKDAD
+1363 IYKDAE

-1377 DGSTSLSPRPAPGV
+1377 DGSTSRDRRPAPGV
-1391 STDSPIRFDDDD
+1391 STDSPIRFGDDD
-1403 NGGIVY
+1403 NDGGIVY
-1409 NDDNDDGGFFSS
+1409 NDDNNDGGFFSS
-1421 HSSHYQS
+1421 HSSHYQT

-1444 VSSAGSVISTGYRD
+1444 ASSAGSVISTGYRD

-1469 EMEEEMER
+1469 EMKEEMER

-1498 AMFLDKEE
+1498 AMFLDEE
-1506 ESVSPSPPPP
+1506 EEQESVSPSPPPP
-1516 PAPAPVKTAPAT
+1516 VKAAPAT
-1528 VPATKLTETRAV
+1528 VPATKLAETRAV
-1540 SAKPATTTAPSG
+1540 SVKPAATAPPRGG
-1552 GGMQIRLPRFSPQQT
+1552 GGMQIRLPRFSSQQT
-1567 SRVVEKRGIEKVGS
+1567 SGVGEKTGIEKVGS

-1604 PAAAGR
+1604 PAARR
-1610 GGTVG
+1610 G

>member
-72 TWMQDNLGKKQEQ
+72 TWMQDNLGKKHEQ

-93 NVPMTIG
+93 NIPMTIG

-108 LTRQWTPT
+108 LTRQWTTT
-116 NFRDAKRQRLYLKD
+116 NFRDPKRQRLYLKD

-189 LPPEMRAENMM
+189 LPPDMRAENMM
-200 CYIGHEGTY
+200 CYIGHEGTF

-227 TSDVGKGE
+227 TSDVSKGE

-329 SEALP
+329 AEALP

-348 AIVYYSLLRYY
+348 AIVFYSLMKYY

-367 EEESGFGAYQSEP
+367 EEESGFGAYHSEP

-403 ILVSEMFSPDM
+403 ILVGEMFSPDM
-414 PKEKNVEFIQFDSNV
+414 PKEKNVEFIPFDSNV

-486 WPELTKRYDVWR
+486 WPELVKRYDTWR
-498 AMVLYIDGHV
+498 GMVLYIDGYV
-508 DNTSPQTLE
+508 DNKSPQTLE
-517 IERQHSGKKPI
+517 IERKHYGKKPI

-569 KKRKGKRQSLAEK
+569 KKRKATKRQSLAGK
-582 KHRSTC
+582 KRQSTC
-588 HICRKMEADWKLA
+588 HICKKLEADWKLA
-601 FCTTCPLSYCY
+601 FCTTCSLSYCY

-634 PKCRLICSCGACR
+634 PKCQLICSCGACR
-647 RVNSSKQIPYQPKG
+647 RLNSKQIPYQPKG
-661 TLLGHDTRMVA
+661 TLLGHDTRQVA

-684 RTNLAWLKGEEDT
+684 RTNLAWLRGEEDT
-697 APKDSV
+697 APQDSV

-715 KSRDETLEE
+715 KSRDEMLEE

-730 HMDSQHMDMRPV
+730 HMDIDEPV

-752 GGDGGAPTAP
+752 SGDHGAPTAP
-762 MFGGTGVSNL
+762 MFGDSNL

-784 VSPADLMENPD
+784 VSPADLLKQPD
-795 SVYPDPQGIPRE
+795 SMYPDPQGIPRE

-831 TAEDEHQDA
+831 SAEDKQEDA
-840 AYPRLQSDSED
+840 TYPRLQSDTED
-851 GLLVRPNKKR
+851 GLLVRQNNKR
-861 QRESLKGPV
+861 QRESMKGHM
-870 DEAHLQFQVAQKKQK
+870 DEAHLQFQAAQKKQK
-885 LTDAKGEGKF
+885 LTDAKRDGKF
-895 FMTKNKLEG
+895 FMTKNRLEG
-904 GKPCKVKLMLPNHKE
+904 GKPCKVKLALPNHKE
-919 FFGRLEAFGEEEAPR
+919 FLGRLENLGEEEATR
-934 HNPRPGRRGSARKDQ
+934 HNPRPGRSQARRETMD
-949 VAVDSMVVTSDVRE
+949 ADSTVVTSDVRGDAVE
-963 NVVYLQ
+963 
-969 DDEDED
+969 DEDED
-975 EEEEPEIN
+975 EEPEFSTTIPTRRPRVSIPAPDEETEIN
-983 TIVAVRR
+983 TIVPVRH
-990 YPRGSIS
+990 PRMSIS
-997 AAQEKERAPR
+997 A
-1007 GSISALP
+1007 P
-1014 EKEDTIVVEPQKPQ
+1014 EEEATIVVSKKPKAQ
-1028 GRPPRSQVSATMAPG
+1028 PPKPLTSAPVVPTSDIGSPDTPKRRPGRPPKSRLSVPAVPEPAITSNG
-1043 PSLANN
+1043 

-1055 GPGRPPRR
+1055 GPGRPRR
-1063 SDVSE
+1063 SD
-1068 PRPEPV
+1068 
-1074 LSNSPEPQRR
+1074 
-1084 GPGRPPKSQISEPA
+1084 
-1098 PLEPH
+1098 
-1103 LISGPGNQRF
+1103 
-1113 KFGRPPRRSDV
+1113 
-1124 SELARESILSN
+1124 
-1135 SPEIQR
+1135 
-1141 RGPGRPPKSQISE
+1141 
-1154 HPALEP
+1154 
-1160 HLISGPENRRFIG
+1160 
-1173 GRPRRSEVSE
+1173 
-1183 SAPEPTISSPETQRR
+1183 SA
-1198 GPGRPRRSKVAVS
+1198 V
-1211 TTPAPENGV
+1211 TTGQTPENGV
-1220 GTTAAAA
+1220 ATTAS
-1227 PVGTRMRRSG
+1227 GGRSTRRG

-1242 AASPA
+1242 AAPVAS
-1247 PAAAVE
+1247 VE
-1253 PASSTQKRGPG
+1253 PPSSQKRGPG
-1264 RPPRKSTSLGMDEGE
+1264 RPRKSTSTPLDTSHA
-1279 GGQANK
+1279 QTNK
-1285 RPRSP
+1285 RPRSAEE
-1290 EAQNAEADTRPEKKR
+1290 EAAAAPTRPEKKR
-1305 RGSSLFVSDDSDEV
+1305 RGSSLFVSDDSDSGNEN
-1319 EEVTNSFTAVNSVRI
+1319 EGRTASFTAVNAVTI
-1334 KTENP
+1334 KTEPETGNQTTSMTQ
-1339 PPAETTASEPIT
+1339 PATQ
-1351 ISPSRASSRANS
+1351 ISPLFNSQQGGGANNSRPS
-1363 IYKDAD
+1363 
-1369 ARPRSRDM
+1369 SRDM
-1377 DGSTSLSPRPAPGV
+1377 DGSTSLSPRPAPV
-1391 STDSPIRFDDDD
+1391 SGGASASNGSPFRVDFDDD
-1403 NGGIVY
+1403 GGGA
-1409 NDDNDDGGFFSS
+1409 GGFDEHSDSDSGGGGGADFFSS
-1421 HSSHYQS
+1421 RSSPSRAASGAEEFAS
-1428 ATPEAAEQR
+1428 AKNSR
-1437 QPSASGT
+1437 HPSASGSGT
-1444 VSSAGSVISTGYRD
+1444 ASSARSVVSNGYLD
-1458 AKMEAM
+1458 AKMEAL
-1464 RLAEE
+1464 RVAEE
-1469 EMEEEMER
+1469 EMAEL
-1477 ARVKRG
+1477 ARVKG
-1483 GPPKPAVAG
+1483 GVKKGPLGG
-1492 GSAGFK
+1492 GSASFK
-1498 AMFLDKEE
+1498 AMMFGS
-1506 ESVSPSPPPP
+1506 ESRSPSPSESRSPSRSSSPP
-1516 PAPAPVKTAPAT
+1516 PATTAA
-1528 VPATKLTETRAV
+1528 VPATKKLEETRAGQ
-1540 SAKPATTTAPSG
+1540 G
-1552 GGMQIRLPRFSPQQT
+1552 GRPVEAAGGQMQIRLTPKGG
-1567 SRVVEKRGIEKVGS
+1567 EK
-1581 PTSEESSDDEGD
+1581 SERYSSTESSDDGGD
-1593 ADEEIPARRVV
+1593 EDEEIPARRVV
-1604 PAAAGR
+1604 PAR
-1610 GGTVG
+1610 G